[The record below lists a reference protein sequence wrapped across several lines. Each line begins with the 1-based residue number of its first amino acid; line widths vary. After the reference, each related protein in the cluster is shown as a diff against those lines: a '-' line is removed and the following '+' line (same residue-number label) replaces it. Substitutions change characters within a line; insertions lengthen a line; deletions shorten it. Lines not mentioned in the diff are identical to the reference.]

1 MLGQT
6 DIYVLAGVLAGRDE
20 KAPLREFASE
30 LHVDHTLV
38 HRSLKR
44 AERAGLYRKA
54 DKQVNRANFEEL
66 IVHAA
71 RFIAPAALG
80 PLTRGVPAAWAAEP
94 ISRRIR
100 QARDEPPPVWPDA
113 EGRVRGQALDPL
125 HLAAARASQD
135 NPALA
140 ELLSIID
147 SLRAGDARVRE
158 VAAGELRAALRRSAV
173 LERV

>member
-1 MLGQT
+1 MLART

-20 KAPLREFASE
+20 KAPLRELAFE

-44 AERAGLYRKA
+44 AEEAGLYRKA
-54 DKQVNRANFEEL
+54 GKQVNRANFEEL

-71 RFIAPAALG
+71 RFIAPAPLG

-100 QARDEPPPVWPDA
+100 QAGDEPPPVWPDA
-113 EGRVRGQALDPL
+113 EGAVRGQALEPL
-125 HLAAARASQD
+125 HPAAARASQD
-135 NPALA
+135 NSALA

-158 VAAGELRAALRRSAV
+158 VAAEELRVALRRAPV